1 MNKKKILLIVVAI
14 VVVAVGIVVAVVSQK
29 EKEMDPEE
37 FLERFEQAAEE
48 VLGEDVQQVSKT
60 ELVATLTYGHETDKD
75 NNIYYRILK
84 TTYGEAGDPDA
95 VTGLNTDALNVLFP
109 VDMMDSC
116 EEMIIQD
123 WHGALYKKDDTAYLC
138 WTYDP
143 EVTYVLEYT
152 PSKMDDSEIIKM
164 MCGHCFDKSFAS
176 ESGEKRRGLFFGK
189 VCSGKCREEVFERK
203 YFLRYNKAI

>member
-1 MNKKKILLIVVAI
+1 MNRKKILLIAFAVI
-14 VVVAVGIVVAVVSQK
+14 IVAVGIVAAVVSQK

-48 VLGEDVQQVSKT
+48 VLGEDIQQVSRT
-60 ELVATLTYGHETDKD
+60 ELVATLTYGHEIDKD
-75 NNIYYRILK
+75 NNIYYKILK
-84 TTYGEAGDPDA
+84 TTYGEAGNPSS

-109 VDMMDSC
+109 IDMMDSC
-116 EEMIIQD
+116 EEMMIQD

-152 PSKMDDSEIIKM
+152 PSKIDDSEVIKM
-164 MCGHCFDKSFAS
+164 A
-176 ESGEKRRGLFFGK
+176 ESAEPVK
-189 VCSGKCREEVFERK
+189 
-203 YFLRYNKAI
+203 

>member
-14 VVVAVGIVVAVVSQK
+14 VVVAVGSVVAVVSQK
-29 EKEMDPEE
+29 KKELDPEE

-48 VLGEDVQQVSKT
+48 VLGEDIKQVSKT

-84 TTYGEAGDPDA
+84 TTYGEAGDPSS

-116 EEMIIQD
+116 EEMMIQD
-123 WHGALYKKDDTAYLC
+123 WHGALYKKDDTAFLC
-138 WTYDP
+138 WTVDP
-143 EVTYVLEYT
+143 EVSYVLEY
-152 PSKMDDSEIIKM
+152 PSRKEII
-164 MCGHCFDKSFAS
+164 FYEPD
-176 ESGEKRRGLFFGK
+176 
-189 VCSGKCREEVFERK
+189 
-203 YFLRYNKAI
+203 

>member
-1 MNKKKILLIVVAI
+1 MNKKKILHIVFAVI
-14 VVVAVGIVVAVVSQK
+14 IVAVGIAAAVVSQK
-29 EKEMDPEE
+29 EKEMNPEE

-60 ELVATLTYGHETDKD
+60 ELAATITYRSENDKD

-84 TTYGEAGDPDA
+84 TTYGEAGDPSS
-95 VTGLNTDALNVLFP
+95 VTELNTDALNALFP

-116 EEMIIQD
+116 EEMMIQE

-138 WTYDP
+138 WTYDS

-152 PSKMDDSEIIKM
+152 PSKMPDSEVLKM
-164 MCGHCFDKSFAS
+164 A
-176 ESGEKRRGLFFGK
+176 ESAAPIE
-189 VCSGKCREEVFERK
+189 
-203 YFLRYNKAI
+203 NK

>member
-29 EKEMDPEE
+29 EKEMNPEE
-37 FLERFEQAAEE
+37 LLERFEQAAEE
-48 VLGEDVQQVSKT
+48 VLGKDVQQVSKT
-60 ELVATLTYGHETDKD
+60 ELAATLTYGHETDKD

-95 VTGLNTDALNVLFP
+95 VTGLNTDALNVLFT

-116 EEMIIQD
+116 EEMMIQD

-152 PSKMDDSEIIKM
+152 PSKTPDSEILKM
-164 MCGHCFDKSFAS
+164 AESAAPIEDK
-176 ESGEKRRGLFFGK
+176 
-189 VCSGKCREEVFERK
+189 
-203 YFLRYNKAI
+203 